1 MLDIYFKMYDIKI
14 VEARYNPKNTKFG
27 ISQSK
32 PNLQIELEDCD
43 FNFAFNYSI
52 VSTPELITDNGTAKA
67 WLKDMNLT
75 IKASPSTS
83 NNLVQFEFEQL
94 KFNVEDFGLEL
105 QGGDISL
112 LVNSFSDMIED
123 FVKSYLIGTM
133 DTQTKKSVEDIVN
146 EALSTPKELEFKNDL
161 IDVDYSFVD
170 EGIVVTDDYI
180 SLALDGTFSAVKG
193 TNNIAP
199 PANKKYTRMPL
210 HDPDGAEI

>member
-1 MLDIYFKMYDIKI
+1 
-14 VEARYNPKNTKFG
+14 
-27 ISQSK
+27 
-32 PNLQIELEDCD
+32 
-43 FNFAFNYSI
+43 
-52 VSTPELITDNGTAKA
+52 
-67 WLKDMNLT
+67 
-75 IKASPSTS
+75 
-83 NNLVQFEFEQL
+83 
-94 KFNVEDFGLEL
+94 
-105 QGGDISL
+105 
-112 LVNSFSDMIED
+112 MIED

-180 SLALDGTFSAVKG
+180 SLAFDGTFSAVKG